1 MKLLHA
7 AKWEQFW
14 KKCTEV
20 VERVHSFIHSFIPF
34 NKNRKVDEERTKSK
48 IPHPNMYVE
57 KGVLKEIETDII
69 KITGFTFLNL
79 N

>member
-1 MKLLHA
+1 MGAILEEMHRGG
-7 AKWEQFW
+7 W
-14 KKCTEV
+14 KG
-20 VERVHSFIHSFIPF
+20 SFIHSFMPF
-34 NKNRKVDEERTKSK
+34 NKNRKADEERTKSK